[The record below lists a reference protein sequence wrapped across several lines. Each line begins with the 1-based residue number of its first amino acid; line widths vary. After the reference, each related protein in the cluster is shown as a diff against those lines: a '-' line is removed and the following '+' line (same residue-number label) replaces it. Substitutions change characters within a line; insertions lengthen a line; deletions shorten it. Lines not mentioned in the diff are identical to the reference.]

1 MADGCPE
8 SMRQEVMEEERQR
21 KNRCEEREAERTN
34 FIATHPY
41 DMEMLTG
48 LPYTRMAVENLGHLN
63 DILARAQAAAA
74 KKAMD
79 ELSLKHKNRPPGSG
93 GGGLVVLTHGEKD
106 AQQDRAIG
114 EGKRRRDGTLWTF
127 TGETM
132 AFSTLEEM
140 ASHPIAA
147 SAPVCTHDAL
157 CNEPSQ
163 FTPSSSQLIT
173 LSHTLT
179 SPFTHSQPFLQVFM
193 KKTQR
198 DILQSDDFFIHVME
212 RVARGDRHVAVAESS
227 QFPNVSLC
235 VIIFMPI
242 PHSPLSPPPCSFL
255 VPPPGVISPL
265 GGDSCG
271 VVSGFDHVSAMPRDR
286 AAE

>member
-132 AFSTLEEM
+132 AYSTLEEV

-163 FTPSSSQLIT
+163 YNPF
-173 LSHTLT
+173 SH
-179 SPFTHSQPFLQVFM
+179 SH
-193 KKTQR
+193 
-198 DILQSDDFFIHVME
+198 
-212 RVARGDRHVAVAESS
+212 
-227 QFPNVSLC
+227 N
-235 VIIFMPI
+235 
-242 PHSPLSPPPCSFL
+242 PLSRIHNLSPRCSSRKRRETSCKQTIFL
-255 VPPPGVISPL
+255 FTLWSGSR
-265 GGDSCG
+265 GGTDTW
-271 VVSGFDHVSAMPRDR
+271 PWLK
-286 AAE
+286 AANFLT